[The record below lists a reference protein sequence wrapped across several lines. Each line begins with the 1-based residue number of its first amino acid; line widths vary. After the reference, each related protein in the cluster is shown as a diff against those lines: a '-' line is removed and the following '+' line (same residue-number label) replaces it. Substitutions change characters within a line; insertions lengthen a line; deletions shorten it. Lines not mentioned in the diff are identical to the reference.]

1 MPFKSEKQRKW
12 MHANKPEMAKKWEK
26 EEESVDEEKKRDYKA
41 EYKKFQ
47 SSTKAKK
54 YRAELNKYNR
64 KKGTYGNGDGK
75 DASHK
80 GGKIVGFESQS
91 KNRGRA
97 EKSRLKKEV
106 KLNENPA
113 AMAAAQA
120 MTKIQI
126 KNPDTGKQMKGTS
139 ALQSK
144 NPQVK
149 KKAKGIFQK
158 LKDKFSKKK
167 DDKPEPKKQSQ
178 ADADFYK
185 RQFTG
190 EEKLREYIRQ
200 EIKNIK
206 SVNED
211 IEDLKKIVGELEGAS
226 KMHLGQSKR
235 ITAHIKDMDVKE
247 EVEMSKGVQ
256 KFKNIVDNSQAAK
269 VGGTMVDMMSA
280 KLFMT
285 IYDKINDKNK
295 EDLNKKSE
303 KQMVTILHKM
313 WNKFGKNVKF

>member
-113 AMAAAQA
+113 AIAAAQA
-120 MTKIQI
+120 MAKIQV